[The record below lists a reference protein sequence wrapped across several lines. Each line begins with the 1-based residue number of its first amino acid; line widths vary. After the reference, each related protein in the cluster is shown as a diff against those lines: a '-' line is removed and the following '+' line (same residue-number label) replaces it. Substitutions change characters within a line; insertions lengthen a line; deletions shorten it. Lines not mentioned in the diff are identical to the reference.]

1 MPMAAKRAAQAALK
15 KSVGRRKRLPQE
27 REAPLAG
34 ESACPIY
41 ESAGS
46 VKAFRWDFL
55 GFVRPFEHTFTSG

>member
-1 MPMAAKRAAQAALK
+1 LTGWRRLK
-15 KSVGRRKRLPQE
+15 
-27 REAPLAG
+27 
-34 ESACPIY
+34 ACPIY

>member
-1 MPMAAKRAAQAALK
+1 MISVDTSGLDAAG
-15 KSVGRRKRLPQE
+15 GRRDAADGQAK
-27 REAPLAG
+27 
-34 ESACPIY
+34 ACPIY

>member
-1 MPMAAKRAAQAALK
+1 VKVGQTIGFCRLSGCPALPK
-15 KSVGRRKRLPQE
+15 HDRPQK
-27 REAPLAG
+27 AM
-34 ESACPIY
+34 ACPIY

>member
-1 MPMAAKRAAQAALK
+1 LIGGSICLFRTFSAASEKAAAARI
-15 KSVGRRKRLPQE
+15 G
-27 REAPLAG
+27 
-34 ESACPIY
+34 CPIY

>member
-1 MPMAAKRAAQAALK
+1 VVLTELEKCRNSRRRLKAGGWQA
-15 KSVGRRKRLPQE
+15 E
-27 REAPLAG
+27 
-34 ESACPIY
+34 ACPIY

>member
-1 MPMAAKRAAQAALK
+1 MRESSIPASAGWKAGGWQA
-15 KSVGRRKRLPQE
+15 E
-27 REAPLAG
+27 
-34 ESACPIY
+34 ACPIY